1 MQSVRCF
8 LISFLFLT
16 VLDVNLASSC
26 EAPDGTDKHLF
37 YTECKPEVKHSLKIK
52 SLSIKNDKGEENYP
66 VDMRHM
72 MNLKVTSFN
81 GGGVLN
87 NIYADIDL
95 QYFGKLLWGT
105 CSWHSLPTMGLLRN
119 IKQCYNCPLQPGNN
133 TLLLNFDFSPYSA
146 VIRLLAGGGIYAMD
160 IVMRDA
166 DNPTDEIACLRVE
179 SKISN

>member
-1 MQSVRCF
+1 
-8 LISFLFLT
+8 
-16 VLDVNLASSC
+16 
-26 EAPDGTDKHLF
+26 
-37 YTECKPEVKHSLKIK
+37 
-52 SLSIKNDKGEENYP
+52 
-66 VDMRHM
+66 MRHK
-72 MNLKVTSFN
+72 MNLRVTSFN

-95 QYFGKLLWGT
+95 QYFGKLLWGS

-133 TLLLNFDFSPYSA
+133 TLVLNFDFSPYSP
-146 VIRLLAGGGIYAMD
+146 GIYAMD